1 MLAYRAAH
9 LVESRLAK
17 PYQILALT
25 FTNKAAGE
33 LRGRASE
40 MIGQGGELL
49 QAGTFHSIF
58 ARIMRQEGLNIG
70 VDPRFTI
77 VDADD
82 RRKMVRT
89 ILKEMGSGVESA
101 REVTWLIER
110 AKNEALSPDQFSAL
124 AQRPLELIAA
134 DVYRRYE
141 DRLRKMAGL
150 DFDDLLLR
158 PLEAFRKYP
167 EFLAR
172 LQNRFR
178 YVMVDEFQDTN
189 PAQYHLIK
197 AIASAHRNLCVV
209 GDDDQAIYAFRGA
222 TVANI
227 LEFKRDW
234 NETKII
240 RLEQNY
246 RSHKFILDLAS
257 AVIKHNPQRH
267 EKKLWTARVDGEPAL
282 LIEARSDEEEAL
294 RFTALIQH
302 EMASKGRS
310 QKDFAILYRT
320 NAQSLPFERALRG
333 AGIPYQIIGGL
344 RFYERKE
351 IKDILAYLRVLV
363 NPADDVSLDRIINYP
378 PRGIGESLLAEM
390 HIRARQEDAALLDIV
405 ELTVHNENLAARSK
419 RALHQFLEI
428 WGGFRE
434 AALSI
439 PFPELVKLIIVTT
452 GLRERLREEEKDDPS
467 RADSKVENI
476 ENFVADVSRF
486 SESSPDKGIADFL
499 EEVSLVTD
507 LDHYDE
513 TKDRVNLLTI
523 HTAKGLEFP
532 VVLVGGLEEGLLPFF
547 SSDDSPAEVEEERRL
562 FFVAVTRAKERIVVG
577 YAVER
582 VRYGSR
588 IWMGPS
594 RFLRE
599 IPPELLAGMKRTTN
613 TVSPVRSI
621 RRPEPARRSY
631 APAFASGDGLDADE
645 IRKGLL
651 VKHPTFGLGVI
662 IDFRRQGVDSRL
674 DVDFDDVGKKT
685 LVLRYA
691 RLEKAG

>member
-1 MLAYRAAH
+1 MLAYRAAY
-9 LVESRLAK
+9 LVEKGLAK

-25 FTNKAAGE
+25 FTNKSAGE

-40 MIGQGGELL
+40 MIGQGGDLL

-58 ARIMRQEGLNIG
+58 SRIMRQEGLNIG

-82 RRKMVRT
+82 RRKMIKA
-89 ILKEMGSGVESA
+89 ILKEMGSGVDSA
-101 REVTWLIER
+101 REITWLIER
-110 AKNEALSPDQFSAL
+110 AKNEALSPDQFSAI

-134 DVYRRYE
+134 DAYRHYE
-141 DRLRKMAGL
+141 NRLRKMSGL
-150 DFDDLLLR
+150 DFDDLLIR

-167 EFLAR
+167 EFLTR
-172 LQNRFR
+172 LQHRFR

-189 PAQYHLIK
+189 PAQYNLIK
-197 AIASAHRNLCVV
+197 AIAAVHRNLCVV

-234 NETKII
+234 NESKII

-246 RSHKFILDLAS
+246 RSHKYILDLAW
-257 AVIKHNPQRH
+257 AVIKNNPQRH
-267 EKKLWTARVDGEPAL
+267 EKKLWTARKDGEPAL
-282 LIEARSDEEEAL
+282 LIEARSDDEEAL
-294 RFTALIQH
+294 RFIAYIQH
-302 EMASKGRS
+302 EVASKGRS
-310 QKDFAILYRT
+310 LKDFAILYRT

-333 AGIPYQIIGGL
+333 AVLPYQVVGGL

-363 NPADDVSLDRIINYP
+363 NPADDVSLERIINYP
-378 PRGIGESLLAEM
+378 PRGIGDTLLAEM
-390 HIRARQEDAALLDIV
+390 HVRARHEDSSLLSIV
-405 ELTVHNENLAARSK
+405 EKTALNEKLTPRSK
-419 RALHQFLEI
+419 KALQQFLDM
-428 WGGFRE
+428 WNGFLQ
-434 AALSI
+434 AMTSI

-467 RADSKVENI
+467 RADSKVENV

-486 SESSPDKGIADFL
+486 TENHTDKGIADFL

-507 LDHYDE
+507 VDKYDE
-513 TKDRVNLLTI
+513 SQDRVNLMTI
-523 HTAKGLEFP
+523 HTSKGLEFP
-532 VVLVGGLEEGLLPFF
+532 VVLLGGLEEGLLPFF
-547 SSDDSPAEVEEERRL
+547 SPDGSPTEVEEERRL
-562 FFVAVTRAKERIVVG
+562 FFVAVTRAKDRLVVG

-582 VRYGSR
+582 VRYGTR
-588 IWMGPS
+588 VWMGPS

-599 IPPELLAGMKRTTN
+599 IPPELLTGVKRTTSA
-613 TVSPVRSI
+613 VSPVRSI
-621 RRPEPARRSY
+621 RPLGQVPSIST
-631 APAFASGDGLDADE
+631 PSSGTGSGLDADE
-645 IRKGLL
+645 IHKGLL
-651 VKHPTFGLGVI
+651 VRHPTFGLGVI
-662 IDFRRQGVDSRL
+662 FDFRRQGPDSRL